1 MSDLREIYQQVV
13 LDHYKKPRNYRR
25 MEGCP
30 HSANGHNP
38 LCGDRVTVYVK
49 LANNAIDDISF
60 EGSGCAIC
68 TASASLMTESLKG
81 RTEAEAEE
89 MFQRFHHLLTAENV
103 EASDSEKSDLGK
115 LKVFEGVREFPVRI
129 KCATLPWHTFHAAL
143 KRKEE
148 PVTTE

>member
-1 MSDLREIYQQVV
+1 MSELREIYQQVV

-25 MEGCP
+25 IEPCP
-30 HSANGHNP
+30 HSAHGHNP
-38 LCGDRVTVYVK
+38 LCGDRVTVYVQVK
-49 LANNAIDDISF
+49 DGAIDDISF

-81 RTEAEAEE
+81 KSETEAETL
-89 MFQRFHHLLTAENV
+89 FQRFHHLLTAEGSKETGNG
-103 EASDSEKSDLGK
+103 EAELGK
-115 LKVFEGVREFPVRI
+115 LQVFEGVREFPVRI

-143 KRKEE
+143 RSKEE